1 MVITVACLGLRV
13 CELLGLQWGDLDFE
27 NLTLKIQRSIV
38 EGEVNEPKTEASE
51 STLPLDPDLAEVLLA
66 HKAGSHYKA
75 DSDYVFA
82 GATGKPPWPDGI
94 LTDHLKPAAI
104 RAGIGNIGWHTFRHT
119 YSTLLHALGTTSGS
133 PKRTPAPC
141 RYSNHVEHLHSG
153 CLGREAGSGIEGGQC
168 PMESVSVVRIG
179 TFREIS
185 LGAKSFRKMVGAP
198 RFELGTS
205 WSRTK
210 RATRLRYA
218 PTKAVVSGQ
227 WLVAS
232 GRLQAAACPRH

>member
-27 NLTLKIQRSIV
+27 NLTVKIQRSIV

-66 HKAGSHYKA
+66 HKAGSRYKA

-94 LTDHLKPAAI
+94 LTDHLKPAAT

-119 YSTLLHALGTTSGS
+119 LLDTPTRPGHDSGS
-133 PKRTPAPC
+133 PKGTAAPC
-141 RYSNHVEHLHSG
+141 RHSNHVEHLHSG
-153 CLGREAGSGIEGGQC
+153 CFGREAGSGIEGGQC
-168 PMESVSVVRIG
+168 PMESVSVVRTG

-218 PTKAVVSGQ
+218 PIRTGY
-227 WLVAS
+227 
-232 GRLQAAACPRH
+232 R